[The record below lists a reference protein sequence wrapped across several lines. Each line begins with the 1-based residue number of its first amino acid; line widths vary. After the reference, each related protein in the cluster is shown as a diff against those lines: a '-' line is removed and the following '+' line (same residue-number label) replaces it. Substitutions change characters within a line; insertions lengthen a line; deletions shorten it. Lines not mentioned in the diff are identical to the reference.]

1 MINVNFLNYLKYK
14 SEVYRIFVTFIFF
27 ISILIIG
34 LLSVN
39 DYGAVNDE
47 YTHRLNG
54 FITLNYLGEIFLPDI
69 TRQYTFDKNFV
80 SFDEMPDQLRYYGG
94 TILHAPLGFLEVIF
108 GIEDKKDVFIFKH
121 YVYFLIFFI
130 SLIFF
135 FKILNR
141 RFNSWQYSI
150 LGTSLF
156 FLTPR
161 IFANSF
167 YNNMDIP
174 F

>member
-69 TRQYTFDKNFV
+69 TRQYTIDKNFL

-94 TILHAPLGFLEVIF
+94 TILHAPLGFLEIS
-108 GIEDKKDVFIFKH
+108 H
-121 YVYFLIFFI
+121 YHSRLQDR
-130 SLIFF
+130 SH
-135 FKILNR
+135 LN
-141 RFNSWQYSI
+141 S
-150 LGTSLF
+150 
-156 FLTPR
+156 
-161 IFANSF
+161 
-167 YNNMDIP
+167 
-174 F
+174 